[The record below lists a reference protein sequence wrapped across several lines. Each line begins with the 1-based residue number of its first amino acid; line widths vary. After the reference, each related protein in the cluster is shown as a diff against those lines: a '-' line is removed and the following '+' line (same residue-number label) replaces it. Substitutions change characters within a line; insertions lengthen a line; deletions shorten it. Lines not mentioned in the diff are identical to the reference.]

1 MVQRRELEPWLPAG
15 SCSKRWRWPIRII
28 EGNAQIR
35 RQRKSALRLE
45 AAGYDATDAKS
56 LLRMMEW
63 VLEAMET
70 HRERIRQE
78 VSNAVAEE
86 R

>member
-1 MVQRRELEPWLPAG
+1 MASSRKLQQELALAN
-15 SCSKRWRWPIRII
+15 RRII
-28 EGNAQIR
+28 EGNA
-35 RQRKSALRLE
+35 RQRKSVLRLE
-45 AAGYDATDAKS
+45 VAGYDATDAKS

-63 VLEAMET
+63 VLGARET

-86 R
+86 H

>member
-1 MVQRRELEPWLPAG
+1 MASSRKLQQELALAN
-15 SCSKRWRWPIRII
+15 RRII
-28 EGNAQIR
+28 EGNAQIG
-35 RQRKSALRLE
+35 RQRKSVLRLE
-45 AAGYDATDAKS
+45 AARYDATDAKS

-63 VLEAMET
+63 VLEATET

>member
-1 MVQRRELEPWLPAG
+1 MASSRKLQQELALANR
-15 SCSKRWRWPIRII
+15 CII
-28 EGNAQIR
+28 EGNAQIG
-35 RQRKSALRLE
+35 RQRKSVLRLE

-63 VLEAMET
+63 VLEARET

-86 R
+86 Q

>member
-1 MVQRRELEPWLPAG
+1 MASNRKLQQEMALANR
-15 SCSKRWRWPIRII
+15 RII
-28 EGNAQIR
+28 EGNGQIR

>member
-1 MVQRRELEPWLPAG
+1 MLKFAVNVE
-15 SCSKRWRWPIRII
+15 
-28 EGNAQIR
+28 
-35 RQRKSALRLE
+35 SALRLE

-78 VSNAVAEE
+78 CRTPWLRSASSPSRPAEDHNAA
-86 R
+86 